1 MTHVLTTH
9 ALKLLSSSRG
19 KTSLSA
25 RLAIAL
31 VLMLVA
37 ATSPARS
44 DDIITTHRL
53 SAALAAEAAT
63 EAVASC
69 AKQGFRVSAA
79 VVDVDGLTQAMLRGD
94 GAHAASFDLASDKAY
109 TVVTIGATH
118 NDDSISAMVKRM
130 GANPTA
136 FWGLAN
142 AGGLGKLPRISLI
155 VGGLRI
161 KAGNEVVGGIG
172 VSGGPGIDDDEA
184 CAKAGID
191 KISAHIK

>member
-1 MTHVLTTH
+1 MTH
-9 ALKLLSSSRG
+9 ALMLLSSLRG
-19 KTSLSA
+19 EVSLSA
-25 RLAIAL
+25 RLASAL
-31 VLMLVA
+31 VLMLITT
-37 ATSPARS
+37 TSPARS
-44 DDIITTHRL
+44 DDIVTTHRL
-53 SAALAAEAAT
+53 SAAMAAEAVT
-63 EAVASC
+63 EAVTSC

-161 KAGNEVVGGIG
+161 KAGSEVVGGIG

-191 KISAHIK
+191 KISAHLK

>member
-1 MTHVLTTH
+1 MTTKWIGRH
-9 ALKLLSSSRG
+9 SS
-19 KTSLSA
+19 
-25 RLAIAL
+25 AI
-31 VLMLVA
+31 VLMLA
-37 ATSPARS
+37 AASSPARA

-53 SAALAAEAAT
+53 SAALAAEAVT

-109 TVVTIGATH
+109 TVVTLGATH
-118 NDDSISAMVKRM
+118 NEDSISAIVKRM
-130 GANPTA
+130 GTNPTA

-142 AGGLGKLPRISLI
+142 AGGLGKPPRISLI

-161 KAGNEVVGGIG
+161 KSGNEVIGGIG

-184 CAKAGID
+184 CARAGID
-191 KISAHIK
+191 KISAHLK